1 MFRMKKMIAIATLA
15 VMVGMGTQTAFG
27 GIMLSDR
34 SETVSPEQVEAP
46 DMSDALMQYLTDG
59 WLFLAGD
66 ITGGW

>member
-34 SETVSPEQVEAP
+34 SEPVTPVQVEAP
-46 DMSDALMQYLTDG
+46 DVSDTLMEYLTDG
-59 WLFLAGD
+59 WIFLFGD
-66 ITGGW
+66 IYG